1 MENYYKVLQVADF
14 AEIEVIKASYKA
26 LSKKYH
32 PDVNP
37 NCDSEI
43 MVRINNAYDI
53 LKDENKKREY
63 DIALNDF
70 LKQDTNTKEDK
81 KEEQQQS
88 HTTTNNFNDFEKT
101 SFFSV
106 VIRFLISFIASI
118 IFGYFGSLL
127 ILTFIPI
134 DGSWSFIV
142 YSIYGG
148 MIGRIYFYINKETN
162 NFIAATAAIV
172 TIVGML
178 FPFYEYLY
186 QTLPMVYNTDLSLFV
201 YLRLA
206 TKEVID
212 LLFCNGFLRMIFVVL
227 APLLAY
233 QYAID
238 E

>member
-32 PDVNP
+32 PDVNA

-53 LKDENKKREY
+53 LKDEDKKREY
-63 DIALNDF
+63 DIALKNF
-70 LKQDTNTKEDK
+70 LKQDNNINENK
-81 KEEQQQS
+81 KEERERS
-88 HTTTNNFNDFEKT
+88 HTSSRNFNNVGKI
-101 SFFSV
+101 SIFSIT
-106 VIRFLISFIASI
+106 IRFFISFILSV
-118 IFGYFGSLL
+118 IFGMFGSYL

-134 DGSWSFIV
+134 DGSWSFIA

-148 MIGRIYFYINKETN
+148 MIGSIFSYINKETN
-162 NFIAATAAIV
+162 NFIAITAVIV
-172 TIVGML
+172 TIICML
-178 FPFYEYLY
+178 FPYYEYLY

-212 LLFCNGFLRMIFVVL
+212 LLLCSGFLRMIFVVL